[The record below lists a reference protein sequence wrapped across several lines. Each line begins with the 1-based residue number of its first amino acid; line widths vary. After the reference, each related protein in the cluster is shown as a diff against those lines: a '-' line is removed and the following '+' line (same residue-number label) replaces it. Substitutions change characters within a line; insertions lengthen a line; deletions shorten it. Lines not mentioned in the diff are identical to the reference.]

1 MTLFSVSTEH
11 KERVISNIEKANS
24 KAYRAQKL
32 SYAVVSTVLDDMMSD
47 PQWRADLEAYAA
59 SPRKN
64 AKVKTGISFMD
75 VVKAV
80 IS

>member
-24 KAYRAQKL
+24 KAYRAQKI
-32 SYAVVSTVLDDMMSD
+32 SHAVVSIVLDDMMSD
-47 PQWRADLEAYAA
+47 PQWRADLEAYA
-59 SPRKN
+59 SQPRKN
-64 AKVKTGISFMD
+64 AKVKTGFSLMD

-80 IS
+80 LQ